1 MFHRDELEIYKEGIE
16 SIKNKR
22 VEDIIDSHIEALKLL
37 QEYES
42 HLSDL
47 ISAVY
52 EHADNDTALMEIAE
66 KIDEEV

>member
-37 QEYES
+37 QEYKS

-52 EHADNDTALMEIAE
+52 EHANNGTALMEIAE
-66 KIDEEV
+66 KIDGEI